1 MMNYTTMGS
10 QSPIAELNNMAVV
23 LTTQEDFGQAIN
35 VYQVALQQL
44 MPKLSWQE
52 FPPDDGDSEVILHV
66 VQVGDAG
73 ACNAQVTTSCSLY
86 NRAFLIDA
94 TNGAAEKTEAF
105 FGLAAT
111 VIYNTALMYHVAS
124 LPNSS
129 ISQHE
134 RYAKALRLYEMA
146 ISILGGRAFQD
157 SNKNTYL
164 LKLALLNNIAQIHA
178 TNFNQIETQA
188 WIETLK
194 RCLQESLPNS
204 SAGDATLRHDLHFFM
219 NVVFVLSQH
228 AHAPVA

>member
-1 MMNYTTMGS
+1 
-10 QSPIAELNNMAVV
+10 MAVV
-23 LTTQEDFGQAIN
+23 LTKEEEFGQAITI
-35 VYQVALQQL
+35 YQVALQQL

-52 FPPDDGDSEVILHV
+52 FPTDDGDSEVILHV
-66 VQVGDAG
+66 VQVGDSET
-73 ACNAQVTTSCSLY
+73 CNAQDTTACSLY

-94 TNGAAEKTEAF
+94 TNGATEKTEAF

-111 VIYNTALMYHVAS
+111 VIYNTALIYHVAS
-124 LPNSS
+124 LPISS

-146 ISILGGRAFQD
+146 ISILGGRASQD
-157 SNKNTYL
+157 SNMNTYL

-178 TNFNQIETQA
+178 TYFNQNETQA

-194 RCLQESLPNS
+194 RCLQESLPAAS
-204 SAGDATLRHDLHFFM
+204 VGDATLRHDLLHFFM